1 MNVDNICKVCGVEMT
16 PTSAWEAEDPDRA
29 VQGMMRFICPSC
41 AGEGVLIIM
50 KGDIYDTSARLEV
63 KQR

>member
-1 MNVDNICKVCGVEMT
+1 MNGDNICKVCGVGMT
-16 PTSAWEAEDPDRA
+16 LTSAWEAEDPDRA

-41 AGEGVLIIM
+41 AGEGVLMIR
-50 KGDIYDTSARLEV
+50 KGDIYHTSGRLEV